1 MGVDSFKR
9 VPPHP
14 RGWSRC
20 GSRPEPGCRGSPAPA
35 GMVPGPL
42 APTSRYRRFPRTRG
56 DGPYFSH
63 GRWTNAPVPPHPR
76 GWSRR
81 GAVRHARLCGSP
93 APAGMVPARQVLDIL
108 GQRFPRTRGDGP
120 QYGWITAGIMEV
132 PPHPRGWSPYHRSRH
147 DAHGGSPAPAG
158 MVPRWKAVGA
168 ATAGFPRTRGDGPH
182 SHPTPA
188 DAPSVPPH
196 PRGWSPIRRVRP
208 RLALGSPAPAGM
220 VP

>member
-93 APAGMVPARQVLDIL
+93 APAGMVP
-108 GQRFPRTRGDGP
+108 
-120 QYGWITAGIMEV
+120 
-132 PPHPRGWSPYHRSRH
+132 
-147 DAHGGSPAPAG
+147 
-158 MVPRWKAVGA
+158 RWKAVGA

-220 VP
+220 VPQDTGTRRRRPRFPRTRGDGPCADYFIIGIGRVPPHPRGWSLSM